1 MCARVARRLRGVTIE
16 VDAAELYALAAGLRS
31 TGEGVAGV
39 PARLGEETVPGELG
53 PVLAVFCA
61 EVSAAARLL
70 AGELDWLGTTI
81 AGVADS
87 WTGLDSGLLAPRG
100 RATPR

>member
-1 MCARVARRLRGVTIE
+1 MAHRLPGVTIE
-16 VDAAELYALAAGLRS
+16 VPPEELYALAAGLQA

-39 PARLGEETVPGELG
+39 PGRLGEETVPGELG
-53 PVLAVFCA
+53 PVLTVFCA
-61 EVSAAARLL
+61 EVSAAAVLL

-81 AGVADS
+81 AAVADS

-100 RATPR
+100 QATVR